1 MKRGINRFSVLV
13 TDVSGSE
20 VTGLSGS
27 QFVLDGQIGSNVYDS
42 AVLIEESL
50 TPGIYN
56 VDVDLDDTG
65 QGHLKIEVDTGDFIT
80 PDYFTL
86 DVKEKDIDDVYNRIA
101 INFLDISFATGELFA
116 TTNLTLVEGDDSI
129 VQFPTNRD
137 LSGFTDYKA
146 TLVFSDTKS
155 VSGDNVIGDL
165 DIESVSENDGI
176 VIVKFPFALTDGIVP
191 NGSNRIRVFGD
202 LQARDAA
209 GNRITLV
216 KFTVNIRRQFT
227 IG

>member
-20 VTGLSGS
+20 VPGLSAS
-27 QFVLDGQIGSNVYDS
+27 QFTIDGQIGSNFYDS

-56 VDVDLDDTG
+56 VDVELDATG
-65 QGHLKIEVDTGDFIT
+65 QGHLQIDVTTSDFIT

-116 TTNLTLVEGDDSI
+116 TTSLTVKEGDDVI
-129 VQFPTNRD
+129 VQIPTNRD
-137 LSGFTDYKA
+137 LNGFDNFKS
-146 TLVFSDTKS
+146 TLVFSDTQA
-155 VSGDNVIGDL
+155 VTGANVIGDL
-165 DIESVSENDGI
+165 EIVNVSEPDGI
-176 VIVKFPFALTDGIVP
+176 VTVKIPFTLTDGIVP
-191 NGSNRIRVFGD
+191 IGSNRLRVFGD
-202 LQARDAA
+202 LQARDS
-209 GNRITLV
+209 GDRITLAS
-216 KFTVNIRRQFT
+216 FTVNIRRQFT